1 MITRRILCF
10 CFTVICFF
18 WGFSG
23 RSQTSIN
30 PKTPLIYPRLV
41 ERFYTLNPNGRV
53 WSNGSLGA
61 GAFRE
66 AFIRLIDSSLY
77 LGLSKERYH
86 YNEIIRC
93 AGGGLQDEKL
103 KNDQVF
109 TDGLIAFCKD
119 IYYGADIERWIKND
133 EVSGK
138 FANADDSFILNIM
151 SEIRDPGDLVKLI
164 NLLTPK
170 DKEYT
175 LLDSRLKKEAKNN
188 PVISSEM
195 QASINLYK
203 WIHHFKTS
211 PFIVVNLPSAT
222 LRYYENDSIK
232 LSMKVVAGKL
242 STRSPRFS
250 TWCWQVV
257 LYPYWNVPEDI
268 GLRELLPHFKKNSAY
283 GESSN
288 MQVLNKNGKVIN
300 PHSINW
306 SQYNRSNFPYSF
318 RQCTGCENSL
328 GVIKFNLTDPFDV
341 YLHDTNFKLAFLKDT
356 RFLSHGCIRV
366 EKPIELANYLLD
378 NQVDSNFLKA
388 CYKGLQPIPV
398 NLKEKVPVFVVYMP
412 AEVVGDSVKIYKDIY
427 RLFTSSKR

>member
-1 MITRRILCF
+1 
-10 CFTVICFF
+10 
-18 WGFSG
+18 
-23 RSQTSIN
+23 
-30 PKTPLIYPRLV
+30 
-41 ERFYTLNPNGRV
+41 
-53 WSNGSLGA
+53 
-61 GAFRE
+61 
-66 AFIRLIDSSLY
+66 
-77 LGLSKERYH
+77 
-86 YNEIIRC
+86 
-93 AGGGLQDEKL
+93 
-103 KNDQVF
+103 
-109 TDGLIAFCKD
+109 
-119 IYYGADIERWIKND
+119 
-133 EVSGK
+133 
-138 FANADDSFILNIM
+138 
-151 SEIRDPGDLVKLI
+151 
-164 NLLTPK
+164 
-170 DKEYT
+170 
-175 LLDSRLKKEAKNN
+175 
-188 PVISSEM
+188 
-195 QASINLYK
+195 
-203 WIHHFKTS
+203 
-211 PFIVVNLPSAT
+211 
-222 LRYYENDSIK
+222 
-232 LSMKVVAGKL
+232 MKVVAGKL